1 MASFSPLGLRP
12 GGGFDA
18 GAISEADRTAVV
30 AGLRDGEALVDEKI
44 GHLGRA
50 ANGWSVNLQGS
61 RFGDNYLL
69 RAAVAEN
76 QIYVV
81 PADEAVYPV
90 ARIDG
95 NGSRLD
101 GRNRYRLVLE
111 SPPPADAFWSLTAY
125 GTPGPLVANPLNRYA
140 IGDRTPGL
148 VRDHDGALQILLQH
162 DEPDDGTANWLPVP
176 AGPFHL
182 MLRLYWPQ
190 PAVLEGSWYPPS
202 IEWLDDPRTLGRVEP

>member
-1 MASFSPLGLRP
+1 M
-12 GGGFDA
+12 
-18 GAISEADRTAVV
+18 
-30 AGLRDGEALVDEKI
+30 
-44 GHLGRA
+44 
-50 ANGWSVNLQGS
+50 NLQGS

-69 RAAVAEN
+69 RAAVAKN

-95 NGSRLD
+95 NGRPPD
-101 GRNRYRLVLE
+101 GRNRYRLVLD
-111 SPPPADAFWSLTAY
+111 PPPADAFWSLTVY

-148 VRDHDGALQILLQH
+148 VRDREGRCQSHLQH

-202 IEWLDDPRTLGRVEP
+202 IEWLDDPRTLGRVEPWHGPATARLPGCHADGRRSIKNTFARRSSHEH